1 LQQLA
6 SIFLQQTTQENPL
19 AYIINLA
26 FMAMFFVLF
35 VWGQRIQLTIML
47 RDVEYALSRLKI
59 MRDETRRAA
68 IENVKRLGKSQTD
81 PTPYIDRYL
90 EYVLIPPVTMDPAGL
105 VPKYDHLLGVTD
117 DRIKEEVKAIAPGAN
132 EAQQYNIQN
141 LLEIAQALNT
151 YYRVIRHFY
160 LFGKKSASY
169 YIIIQ
174 IQVLLPEIMREAEAL
189 LGAVHAFTFGH
200 PVGDG
205 AGALV
210 AARIMHGH
218 EVSDIAR
225 DTVYGETDYE
235 GRRVIVVKSKG
246 PGGTV
251 GRPGDAVSIILKRRK
266 ALKSVLMV
274 DAGLKLE
281 GEKSGELF
289 EGIGAAIGGIGTEK
303 FKIEEMVTKKKL
315 PLYGVI
321 IKMSSQEAVSPITKE
336 IMTGIE
342 QAVDRVKELI
352 KTGTKVGDTILLVG
366 VGNTMG
372 IAQ

>member
-1 LQQLA
+1 MQLPTILLQQ
-6 SIFLQQTTQENPL
+6 TQENPL
-19 AYIINLA
+19 AYIVNLA

-68 IENVKRLGKSQTD
+68 IENVKRLGKSPTD
-81 PTPYIDRYL
+81 PTSYVDRYL
-90 EYVLIPPVTMDPAGL
+90 EYVLIPPVSMDPAGI
-105 VPKYDHLLGVTD
+105 VWKFDHLLGITE
-117 DRIKEEVKAIAPGAN
+117 DRIKEEVKAVAPEAN
-132 EAQQYNIQN
+132 ESQQYNIQN

-210 AARIMHGH
+210 AARILHGH
-218 EVSDIAR
+218 EASDIAR

-235 GRRVIVVKSKG
+235 GRRVIVIKSKG

-251 GRPGDAVSIILKRRK
+251 GRPGDAVSILLKRRK

-281 GEKSGELF
+281 GEKSGEIF

-303 FKIEEMVTKKKL
+303 FKIEEMVTKRKL

-321 IKMSSQEAVSPITKE
+321 IKMSSQEAVSPLTKE

-342 QAVDRVKELI
+342 QAVERVKELI
-352 KTGTKVGDTILLVG
+352 KTGTKVGDTVLLVG

-372 IAQ
+372 IGQ

>member
-1 LQQLA
+1 LQFPTILLQQ
-6 SIFLQQTTQENPL
+6 QQENPL

-59 MRDETRRAA
+59 MRDETRRAV
-68 IENVKRLGKSQTD
+68 IENVKRLGKSQKD

-90 EYVLIPPVTMDPAGL
+90 EYVLIPPVTMDPAGI
-105 VPKYDHLLGVTD
+105 VWKYDHLIGVTE
-117 DRIKEEVKAIAPGAN
+117 DRVKDEVKAIAPEAT

-141 LLEIAQALNT
+141 LLEIAQTLNT
-151 YYRVIRHFY
+151 FYRVIRHFY
-160 LFGKKSASY
+160 LFGKKTASY
-169 YIIIQ
+169 YMIIQ
-174 IQVLLPEIMREAEAL
+174 IQVILPELMREAEAY
-189 LGAVHAFTFGH
+189 LGSVHAFTFGH
-200 PVGDG
+200 PIGDG
-205 AGALV
+205 VGPMV
-210 AARIMHGH
+210 AARMLHGH

-225 DTVYGETDYE
+225 DTVCGELDYE
-235 GRRVIVVKSKG
+235 GRRVIVIKSKG

-266 ALKSVLMV
+266 NLKRVLMV

-281 GEKSGELF
+281 GEKSGEIF

-303 FKIEEMVTKKKL
+303 YKIEEMVTKKKL
-315 PLYGVI
+315 PLYGVVV
-321 IKMSSQEAVSPITKE
+321 KMSSVENMTPFTKE
-336 IMTGIE
+336 IMAGIE
-342 QAVDRVKELI
+342 QAVERVKELI
-352 KTGTKVGDTILLVG
+352 RDGTKVGDTVLLVG